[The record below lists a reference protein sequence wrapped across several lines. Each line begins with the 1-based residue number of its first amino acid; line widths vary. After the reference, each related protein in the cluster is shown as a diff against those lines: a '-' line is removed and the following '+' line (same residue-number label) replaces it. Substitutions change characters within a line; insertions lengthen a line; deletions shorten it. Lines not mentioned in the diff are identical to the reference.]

1 MAAAI
6 GIRLPV
12 KEPVGN
18 MIIDI
23 GGGTTDIAVIS
34 LGGIVRSKTLKVAGD
49 KLNEDIISYMRNE
62 FKILIGEKTAE
73 NIKISIGSV
82 IPDKNSLES
91 AVKGRDLVTGLPR
104 EVIITDDDVR
114 EATAISIN
122 SILESAK
129 EVLEIT
135 PPEIVSDV
143 MHRGIYLVGGGAL
156 IRGLNELLSEYLK
169 IPVYVADD
177 PLTAVARG
185 TGVLLE
191 NLEDYRDMLIEN
203 DNALPPEK

>member
-1 MAAAI
+1 
-6 GIRLPV
+6 
-12 KEPVGN
+12 
-18 MIIDI
+18 
-23 GGGTTDIAVIS
+23 
-34 LGGIVRSKTLKVAGD
+34 VAGD